1 VYTRPPFHRVVAH
14 SFSAKGTGS
23 CRGPFLLLL
32 SQKAEGAT
40 REVSAGRLCGS
51 LGYNGKGVCSQGL
64 MVRVLL
70 RKIGILLETIK
81 FEHTVF
87 ALPFALLS
95 ALLAAKGIPD
105 GRTLGW
111 ILVAMVGAR
120 SAAMAFNRIADAHYD
135 SLNPRTA
142 NRALPRGLLT
152 ARQLAAFTAVS
163 AAVFVF
169 AAWQLNPLCFALS
182 PVALLWILGYS
193 YTKRFT
199 ALSHLWLGLSLGIA
213 PVGAWLAVQGRFDLV
228 PILLA
233 LAVMLW
239 TAGFDI
245 IYSLQDV
252 AFDRQMGLRSLPQM
266 LGEARALWLSRAMH
280 LGMVLLLL
288 LVGKV
293 AQLSWGYYL
302 GVAMAATL
310 IAYEQSL
317 VKPNDLSRVNLAFFT
332 LNGWVSVLLFVFTV
346 ADWWLFWR

>member
-1 VYTRPPFHRVVAH
+1 M
-14 SFSAKGTGS
+14 
-23 CRGPFLLLL
+23 L
-32 SQKAEGAT
+32 
-40 REVSAGRLCGS
+40 GRL
-51 LGYNGKGVCSQGL
+51 
-64 MVRVLL
+64 L
-70 RKIGILLETIK
+70 RQVAIILEMIK

-95 ALLAAKGIPD
+95 ALLAARGIPEW
-105 GRTLGW
+105 RTLGW

-120 SAAMAFNRIADAHYD
+120 SAAMAFNRVADLHYD
-135 SLNPRTA
+135 ALNPRTA
-142 NRALPRGLLT
+142 NRALPRGILT
-152 ARQLAAFTAVS
+152 VGQVAVFTSVA

-182 PVALLWILGYS
+182 AVALLWILGYS

-213 PVGAWLAVQGRFDLV
+213 PVGSWLAVRGQFDLV
-228 PILLA
+228 PILLS

-252 AFDRQMGLRSLPQM
+252 EFDRRMGLRSLPQTI
-266 LGEARALWLSRAMH
+266 GEAPALWLSRVMH
-280 LGMVLLLL
+280 VGMVLLLL
-288 LVGKV
+288 VVG
-293 AQLSWGYYL
+293 QLANLHWGYYA
-302 GVAMAATL
+302 GVLVAAGL

-346 ADWWLFWR
+346 VDWWMFWR

>member
-1 VYTRPPFHRVVAH
+1 MPG
-14 SFSAKGTGS
+14 K
-23 CRGPFLLLL
+23 FLR
-32 SQKAEGAT
+32 QI
-40 REVSAGRLCGS
+40 
-51 LGYNGKGVCSQGL
+51 GV
-64 MVRVLL
+64 
-70 RKIGILLETIK
+70 ILEMIK

-95 ALLAAKGIPD
+95 ALLAARGMPEW
-105 GRTLGW
+105 RTLGW

-120 SAAMAFNRIADAHYD
+120 SAAMAFNRIADLHYD
-135 SLNPRTA
+135 ALNPRTA
-142 NRALPRGLLT
+142 NRALPRGILT
-152 ARQLAAFTAVS
+152 VGQVMAFTVAS
-163 AAVFVF
+163 AGVFVL

-199 ALSHLWLGLSLGIA
+199 ALSHLWLGLGLGIA
-213 PVGAWLAVQGRFDLV
+213 PVGAWLAVRGQFDLV
-228 PILLA
+228 PILLS

-252 AFDRQMGLRSLPQM
+252 EFDRRVGLRSLPQTV
-266 LGEARALWLSRAMH
+266 GEAPALRLSRLMH
-280 LGMVLLLL
+280 VGMVAL
-288 LVGKV
+288 LVGV
-293 AQLSWGYYL
+293 GQLADLHGGYYA
-302 GVAMAATL
+302 GVAVAALL

-346 ADWWLFWR
+346 VDWWMFWR

>member
-1 VYTRPPFHRVVAH
+1 MWKRFWQQV
-14 SFSAKGTGS
+14 
-23 CRGPFLLLL
+23 
-32 SQKAEGAT
+32 
-40 REVSAGRLCGS
+40 
-51 LGYNGKGVCSQGL
+51 
-64 MVRVLL
+64 
-70 RKIGILLETIK
+70 GIILEMIR

-95 ALLAAKGIPD
+95 ALLAAKGIPEW
-105 GRTLGW
+105 RTLGW

-120 SAAMAFNRIADAHYD
+120 SAAMAFNRIADLHYD
-135 SLNPRTA
+135 ALNPRTA

-152 ARQLAAFTAVS
+152 VGQVALFTAAS
-163 AAVFVF
+163 AAVFVL

-213 PVGAWLAVQGRFDLV
+213 PVGAWLAVRGQFDTV
-228 PILLA
+228 PIVLS

-252 AFDRQMGLRSLPQM
+252 EFDRRAGLRSLPQM
-266 LGEARALWLSRAMH
+266 LGEAPALWLSRLMH
-280 LGMVLLLL
+280 VGMVGLLL
-288 LVGKV
+288 LVGSL
-293 AQLSWGYYL
+293 AYLSWGYYA
-302 GVAMAATL
+302 GVAVAAVL

-317 VKPNDLSRVNLAFFT
+317 VKPNDLSKVNLAFFT
-332 LNGWVSVLLFVFTV
+332 LNGWVSVLLFVFTLV
-346 ADWWLFWR
+346 DWWIFWR